1 MNCFLAQPTQDLTQY
16 RESTQGSCVPKSSWV
31 VMGNYVCFSVW
42 IYHPV
47 GQERLSCSGFS
58 LRGCA
63 PRGLARLEQIQALH
77 GKTLASPLQ
86 RSIQILPASF
96 PVGWSVP
103 ACAKHLLHLCLLT
116 GQPDSV
122 TRLYQ
127 LGILSGLGLLHDI
140 HQPTLA
146 GLQPRETWAPG
157 RPTVFTGC

>member
-1 MNCFLAQPTQDLTQY
+1 MKCFLALPTQDLTQY
-16 RESTQGSCVPKSSWV
+16 RESTQGSCVTKSSWV
-31 VMGNYVCFSVW
+31 LMGELCLLLSLDLPPCGSRKTYLFWVQPDGVCT
-42 IYHPV
+42 
-47 GQERLSCSGFS
+47 EGFS
-58 LRGCA
+58 QAVVDPSFTWQDSGIPTSKVYSNLTS
-63 PRGLARLEQIQALH
+63 QIPS
-77 GKTLASPLQ
+77 GMVCS
-86 RSIQILPASF
+86 
-96 PVGWSVP
+96 
-103 ACAKHLLHLCLLT
+103 CMCKHLLHLCLLT